1 MTSDRF
7 IAPMVVFFAVA
18 TFGATFYGVVT
29 TRKAL
34 ADATITVPASQIYVI
49 DGDTIDVV
57 GTSYR
62 LIGFDAPETYR
73 AKCQSEYALGQQAGR
88 RLRQLID
95 ENGSIELE
103 VKRRVDD
110 YGRKIAFGRVDA
122 GSVGLILISE
132 DLARPYFFGSRAPW
146 CPPAFLNF
154 YGVLNQ

>member
-1 MTSDRF
+1 MTSNTF
-7 IAPMVVFFAVA
+7 IAPMVVVFAIA
-18 TFGATFYGVVT
+18 TFAGTFYGLLA

-34 ADATITVPASQIYVI
+34 ADATITVPASKIYVH
-49 DGDTIDVV
+49 DGDTVEFA

-73 AKCQSEYALGQQAGR
+73 AKCPAEYALGQKAGR

-103 VKRRVDD
+103 VKPRVDH
-110 YGRKIAFGRVDA
+110 YGRKLAFGRVDA
-122 GSVGLILISE
+122 GSIGLILIRE

-154 YGVLNQ
+154 YGVLN